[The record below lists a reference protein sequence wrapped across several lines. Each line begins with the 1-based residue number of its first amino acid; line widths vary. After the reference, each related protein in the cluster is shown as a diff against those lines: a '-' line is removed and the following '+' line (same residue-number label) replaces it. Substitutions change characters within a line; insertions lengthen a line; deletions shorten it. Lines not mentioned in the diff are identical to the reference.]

1 MEAPASYQKV
11 LEEHAAG
18 HPTSAEDQ
26 SHIFYGAAVES
37 MKSGDC
43 DKSVKLLNRACDLAG
58 GILSTRG
65 GEMRLWLALAL
76 DAARRRSEAVT
87 LLTALESHPDGDVR
101 TAAKELAFVFRA
113 PELEWENSSHV
124 SIDVDTFDDD
134 VNVRRESEEGEF
146 APRAPETEAEGDA
159 SEEAPAPEPKRARTI
174 LACAGSRSRE
184 KLRERGI
191 FPLKPVARPPRQV
204 RRPAKPPAKPPRRV
218 PRPIVRMIPL
228 FRHDPRAMPPL
239 EARCDALRLLQECGA
254 GPRAADVETDY
265 HRLYLRLYPRDGTR
279 YVSFLRSMLARP
291 EAPELLGLPPPPTP
305 RDAERGADAA
315 RGDSTPDAAAP
326 PPAAPPPSAAAV
338 AASQPHWTPAEDE
351 IPREFAGEFAAPP
364 PPVPRAAPP
373 LASTRDECPIC
384 MEELG
389 DGVTSLECGHGLHV
403 DCLRQYAAS
412 RWAECGLGA
421 RRSSRKRKLRCPT
434 CRAET
439 RERD

>member
-1 MEAPASYQKV
+1 
-11 LEEHAAG
+11 
-18 HPTSAEDQ
+18 
-26 SHIFYGAAVES
+26 
-37 MKSGDC
+37 
-43 DKSVKLLNRACDLAG
+43 
-58 GILSTRG
+58 
-65 GEMRLWLALAL
+65 
-76 DAARRRSEAVT
+76 
-87 LLTALESHPDGDVR
+87 
-101 TAAKELAFVFRA
+101 
-113 PELEWENSSHV
+113 
-124 SIDVDTFDDD
+124 
-134 VNVRRESEEGEF
+134 
-146 APRAPETEAEGDA
+146 
-159 SEEAPAPEPKRARTI
+159 
-174 LACAGSRSRE
+174 
-184 KLRERGI
+184 
-191 FPLKPVARPPRQV
+191 
-204 RRPAKPPAKPPRRV
+204 
-218 PRPIVRMIPL
+218 MIPL

-315 RGDSTPDAAAP
+315 RGDSTSEPAAWTPARVRSVVTWLPAEVRPLEGGRFRARWKVLGAWVESDHDADEVRVDASAPPPPDAAAP

-351 IPREFAGEFAAPP
+351 IPRERAGDFAAPP

-373 LASTRDECPIC
+373 IASTRDECPIC
-384 MEELG
+384 MEKLG
-389 DGVTSLECGHGLHV
+389 DGATSLECGHGLHV